1 MTAVSE
7 AAEFG
12 GVSSV
17 TSVIYALK
25 LSNMIYLSFSP
36 ALSSSLRAVSSG
48 TVCNIEHNHLNGFLN
63 D

>member
-7 AAEFG
+7 VTEFS

-17 TSVIYALK
+17 ISMIYAVK
-25 LSNMIYLSFSP
+25 LRNMIYLSFSP
-36 ALSSSLRAVSSG
+36 ASLRAVSPG
-48 TVCNIEHNHLNGFLN
+48 IVCSIEHNCLNGFLN